1 MPFRNLWKVRKKLKR
16 RVRLGCFGAEEIGLF
31 GSYNYVAMHLEEMG
45 DIRFMFNLDS
55 GGSAGKKGVTF
66 HDFPELEPL

>member
-1 MPFRNLWKVRKKLKR
+1 MKR